1 MHIIDYNKID
11 DRNAQ
16 IDDCSLY
23 RISHQYP
30 RIRFHRNTMAT
41 SSEDLRA
48 FSYLVGIGVTHSI
61 APPMHDYT
69 AQSLGFNWKF
79 LAQECPTVDDAVSL
93 FRKPTFAGGV
103 VTMPYKSTIMKHLD
117 GLDEYALKIGACNNV
132 YRAADGSLRGTN
144 TDWRGIKG
152 CLLSVPTE
160 GNGKVALI
168 IGAGG
173 ASRAA
178 LFALHDQLGCNTI
191 YIVNRDTSEY
201 EMLSQDAQ
209 IYGDKLKLIH
219 VQTVQHAK
227 DLQAPV
233 YIVGTVPDFEPSNPA
248 EIEVRDIV
256 NQFLTSET
264 KGLLLDMCFKPRRT
278 RYIKLA
284 EHHGWKTVEGTEI
297 IGHQVPEQYRLW
309 CGEDSSRRIDM
320 NMVWKVLRQA
330 ADDSKAINF

>member
-1 MHIIDYNKID
+1 
-11 DRNAQ
+11 
-16 IDDCSLY
+16 
-23 RISHQYP
+23 
-30 RIRFHRNTMAT
+30 MAT
-41 SSEDLRA
+41 QSEDQRA

-69 AQSLGFNWKF
+69 AKSLGLNWKF
-79 LAQECPTVDDAVSL
+79 IAQECPTVEDAVAL

-117 GLDEYALKIGACNNV
+117 GLDDYALKIGACNNV

-160 GNGKVALI
+160 RNGKVAMI
-168 IGAGG
+168 VGAGG

-178 LFALHDQLGCNTI
+178 LFALHDQLGCETV

-201 EMLSQDAQ
+201 EMLLRDAQ
-209 IYGDKLKLIH
+209 IYGDKLNLIH
-219 VQTVQHAK
+219 VQTVEQAK
-227 DLQAPV
+227 ELQVPL
-233 YIVGTVPDFEPSNPA
+233 YIVGTVPDFEPSSPA

-256 NQFLTSET
+256 IHFLSNEK

-284 EHHGWKTVEGTEI
+284 EHHNWKIVEGTEI

-309 CGEDSSRRIDM
+309 CGEDAASKIDTAE
-320 NMVWKVLRQA
+320 VWKVLRQA
-330 ADDSKAINF
+330 ADDSHAINF